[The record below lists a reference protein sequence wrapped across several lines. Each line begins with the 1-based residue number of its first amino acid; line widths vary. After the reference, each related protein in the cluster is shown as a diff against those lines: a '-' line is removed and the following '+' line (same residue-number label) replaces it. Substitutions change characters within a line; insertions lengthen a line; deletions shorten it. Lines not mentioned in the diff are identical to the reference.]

1 VKRIAILVA
10 GVALLAGCGGGSKGP
25 TLYTKAA
32 TSACLRDPQMGIV
45 VSPKVDFVAS
55 TASNGAL
62 HAHLSQNDVT
72 VLFGASVDE
81 ANNLADA
88 YRRFH
93 AKNVGINDILVTQ
106 NNAVMLW
113 RLHPS
118 DADRGTVE
126 NCLK

>member
-10 GVALLAGCGGGSKGP
+10 GVALLAGCGGGSNGP

-32 TSACLRDPQMGIV
+32 TDSCLSDPQMGIIL
-45 VSPKVDFVAS
+45 SPKVDFVAS
-55 TASNGAL
+55 TASNGAV

-72 VLFGASVDE
+72 VLFGQSADE
-81 ANNLADA
+81 ANNLAAA

-93 AKNVGINDILVTQ
+93 AKNVGIDDILFVQ
-106 NNAVMLW
+106 NNVVMLW

-118 DADRGTVE
+118 DVDRGTVE